1 MGQRHQYILSF
12 PARVNVLADNGR
24 GPIQKVFHHQWLYG
38 ANAIFALDRALT
50 LVATSV
56 LGAGGDYL
64 FGTDERGYTNGEG
77 LQAIAAAVSVDPKN
91 GYFHGVHLYDE
102 TYTAEKPLSPD
113 ALDNNDGVTVIAFE
127 AGNRKPLVCFAT
139 PEGLEGNHWTE
150 DSGCG
155 PWTPLEYL
163 SFYYSAAEREE
174 WLSDP
179 EGVKHAKRVITA
191 LKNIDKLSRPMSAE
205 QLRALLPKFSL

>member
-1 MGQRHQYILSF
+1 MGQRHQYIVSF
-12 PARVNVLADNGR
+12 PAYVTQHKNNVR
-24 GPIQKVFHHQWLYG
+24 GPIQHVFHHQWLYG

-50 LVATSV
+50 LVHASIEDGV
-56 LGAGGDYL
+56 GGDCL
-64 FGTDERGYTNGEG
+64 FGTDRGYTNGEG
-77 LQAIAAAVSVDPKN
+77 IKALAAAVSVDPKN

-139 PEGLEGNHWTE
+139 PEGLEGDHWTE
-150 DSGCG
+150 DNGCG

-163 SFYYSAAEREE
+163 SFYYSAAEREA
-174 WLSDP
+174 WLSNP
-179 EGVKHAKRVITA
+179 EGVKHTKRVITA

-205 QLRALLPKFSL
+205 HLRALLPKFSF